1 MGVPQ
6 PEQALVPREEPV
18 RLRAGYTSVSS
29 RALNRTVEAISADYF
44 AVPRARVS
52 VRVREDAG
60 LLSITVSAPLPIPLP
75 AEAARHPDLVR
86 EGGGTVYQR
95 AETARAAIGDRV
107 RRLTGSPVVRL
118 DIRLTG
124 TPRTEKKKLQ

>member
-6 PEQALVPREEPV
+6 PAPATSRQMERAGP
-18 RLRAGYTSVSS
+18 RAGYTSISGK
-29 RALNRTVEAISADYF
+29 ALTRTVEAVAADYF

-52 VRVREDAG
+52 VRVREDGG
-60 LLSITVSAPLPIPLP
+60 LLGIIVSAPLAVPPL
-75 AEAARHPDLVR
+75 AEAARHPDLVP

-95 AETARAAIGDRV
+95 AETARTAIGDRV
-107 RRLTGSPVVRL
+107 RRLTGSHVERI

-124 TPRTEKKKLQ
+124 TPPAQQRELR

>member
-1 MGVPQ
+1 M
-6 PEQALVPREEPV
+6 
-18 RLRAGYTSVSS
+18 
-29 RALNRTVEAISADYF
+29 EAISADYF